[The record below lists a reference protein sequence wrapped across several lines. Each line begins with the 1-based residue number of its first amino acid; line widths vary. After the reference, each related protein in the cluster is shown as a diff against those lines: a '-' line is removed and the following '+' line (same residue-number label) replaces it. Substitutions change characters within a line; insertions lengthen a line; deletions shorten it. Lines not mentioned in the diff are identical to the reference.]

1 MKKQF
6 NFKVMLLGV
15 IALLFAAFGHADA
28 GVTLAVTTG
37 AVTGIYNESYVSSY
51 DLNLRKIYPEMVQ
64 RFGDQGAEFIGM
76 MMAMGWESTIDVP
89 TLEHFEDDWIWD
101 SFKVEGNTAGAA
113 GASKTLTISSDSID
127 AQGNFYP
134 SAKDIVEFPNKD
146 SVGNPIQAY
155 ITSTTSTTITLK
167 PLKAAWSIPA
177 VSAGQTLI
185 IITNGN
191 SEGSGQPDP
200 KARGAYLYTNKFA
213 IGKASVEG
221 TGSQM
226 TDKSWVDEYDGKKV
240 GSYFDVATQIDLDYR
255 MMQNIQGWFLGG
267 QEPDNTILD
276 PDNSKAIKWTKGLF
290 PTMNDVSIQH
300 PYVDFDVTDFD
311 EIERGLSKVYAG
323 AYTAFMPGI
332 ELDIAVENALK
343 SYLNYDN
350 TYLTKQA
357 NQQLFGADEG
367 LAVAVNY
374 SYVEKAKR
382 KFAIKRFST
391 LHNPKTYGAD
401 GYDYTT
407 KGVMF
412 PLRNKNSV
420 MLRGGKSATMP
431 TMRVVYKALGSYSRK
446 MEVFKTGSADA
457 ARWGVTND
465 VDNRLFHQRCEF
477 GAEFFAA
484 NQYVNLYKANG

>member
-15 IALLFAAFGHADA
+15 IALLFAAFGHAEA
-28 GVTLAVTTG
+28 GVALATTG

-64 RFGDQGAEFIGM
+64 RYGDQGAEFIGM
-76 MMAMGWESTIDVP
+76 MMAMGWESTTDVP

-134 SAKDIVEFPNKD
+134 APKDIVEFPNKD

-155 ITSTTSTTITLK
+155 ITSVTSTTITLK

-177 VSAGQTLI
+177 VSSNQTLI

-226 TDKSWVDEYDGKKV
+226 TDKSWVDEYDGKKI

-255 MMQNIQGWFLGG
+255 MMQNIQGWVLGG

-323 AYTAFMPGI
+323 QYTAFMPGI

-350 TYLTKQA
+350 QYLTKQA
-357 NQQLFGADEG
+357 NQQLFGGDEG
-367 LAVAVNY
+367 LAVSVGY
-374 SYVEKAKR
+374 SYIEKAKR

-412 PLRNKNSV
+412 PLKNKNQV
-420 MLRGGKSATMP
+420 MLRGGKSAIMP

-457 ARWGVTND
+457 SRWGVTND

-477 GAEFFAA
+477 GFEVFAA
-484 NQYVNLYKANG
+484 NQLVNLYKANG